1 MSTFPGDD
9 RKVEISVW
17 GRTHVGQVR
26 SENQDAF
33 IVAELR
39 NSSEEEGFLLGP
51 DSPELA
57 EGGEARVQV
66 GPRGLL
72 LLVADGMGGAAG
84 GAVASRLAASVIT
97 ETLEEA
103 WGRERVQT
111 PIRFA
116 QHLQEA
122 VEEANRRVHERA
134 AQRPELAGM
143 GTTATVAGI
152 LDGMVYLAQVGD
164 SRAYLIREGEMA
176 QITRDQ
182 SMVQELVEQGAM
194 TLEEAEKS
202 VHRSVLLQALG
213 TEPHVDVAL
222 TYHQL
227 RRGDQLL
234 LCSDGLTGPVADDE
248 ITRTV
253 TDAPTPA
260 AACDELV
267 ALANERGG
275 PDNVSVVVARI
286 HGAGVAP
293 SAPGD
298 ELTRRTFELDAP

>member
-39 NSSEEEGFLLGP
+39 NSSEDEGFLLGP
-51 DSPELA
+51 DSPELTA
-57 EGGEARVQV
+57 GGEARVQV
-66 GPRGLL
+66 GPKGLL

-84 GAVASRLAASVIT
+84 GAVASRLAATVIT
-97 ETLEEA
+97 ETLEET

-111 PIRFA
+111 PTLFA
-116 QHLQEA
+116 QHLQQA

-134 AQRPELAGM
+134 SQRPELTGM

-164 SRAYLIREGEMA
+164 SRAYLIREGQMA

-194 TLEEAEKS
+194 TREEAEKS

-213 TEPHVDVAL
+213 TEPNVVVAL

-260 AACDELV
+260 VACDELV

-293 SAPGD
+293 TAPGD
-298 ELTRRTFELDAP
+298 ELTRRTFEPDTP